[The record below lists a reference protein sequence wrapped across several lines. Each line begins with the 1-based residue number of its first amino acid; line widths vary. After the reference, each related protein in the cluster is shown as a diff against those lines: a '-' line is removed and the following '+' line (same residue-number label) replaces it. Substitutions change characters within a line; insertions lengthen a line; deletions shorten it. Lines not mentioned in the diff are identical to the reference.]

1 LAPDQGGSGAN
12 LRRVGTL
19 PLIANLQRT
28 AVACL
33 PPEVSG
39 YVDAGA
45 GARITA
51 GEATAAWDAYRFRP
65 RILRDVGNVDAATSV
80 AGSALA
86 NPILVAPTGYHR
98 LVHDGGE
105 AEMARGVAAGGGL
118 FVLSTRTTVRIED
131 VAAVAG
137 AWWFQVY
144 VMRDRHLTAAL
155 VQRAAKA
162 GATALVLTGDTPYVG
177 RKPSLAGGVPP
188 GAAAQLVN
196 LADHL
201 APGTDIDVATAQDP
215 TVGLSAVAWLRQLS
229 GLPVLVKGV
238 LRADDARACLDAGA
252 AGVIVSNHG
261 GRQLDRAIS
270 TASVLPEIVTAVA
283 GRGEVLV
290 DGGLRDGPSIMTAL
304 ALGAGAVLVG
314 RPALWALAS
323 GGAIAV
329 QQLLAA
335 LDDDLRHAMALAGA
349 ATIADLDP
357 SLLAP
362 AMPRQ

>member
-1 LAPDQGGSGAN
+1 
-12 LRRVGTL
+12 VGTL
-19 PLIANLQRT
+19 PLIADLQRR
-28 AVACL
+28 AAACL
-33 PPEVSG
+33 PPEVAG

-45 GARITA
+45 GAQVTA

-65 RILRDVGNVDAATSV
+65 RILRDVGSVDAATTV
-80 AGSALA
+80 VGTAFA

-98 LVHDGGE
+98 LVHDAGE
-105 AEMARGVAAGGGL
+105 AEMARGVAAAGGL
-118 FVLSTRTTVRIED
+118 FILSTRTTMRIED

-144 VMRDRHLTAAL
+144 VMRDRQLTAVL
-155 VQRAAKA
+155 VERAAKA
-162 GATALVLTGDTPYVG
+162 GAAALVLTGDTPYVG
-177 RKPSLAGGVPP
+177 RKPSVAGAIPP
-188 GAAAQLVN
+188 GAGAQLVN

-201 APGTDIDVATAQDP
+201 APGADIDVATAQDP
-215 TVGLSAVAWLRQLS
+215 TVDLNAVAWLRQLS

-270 TASVLPEIVTAVA
+270 TASALPEIATAVA

-314 RPALWALAS
+314 RPTLWALGA
-323 GGAIAV
+323 GGATAV
-329 QQLLAA
+329 EQLLAA
-335 LDDDLRHAMALAGA
+335 LDDDLRHAMSLAGA
-349 ATIADLDP
+349 VTLADLDP

-362 AMPRQ
+362 ARPGA